1 MDRTN
6 TAAAAD
12 GRDEKDNL
20 AGLVGV
26 VTEAVAF
33 AEKWPETYRV
43 RAFDLA
49 VERLISAGP
58 PVANPTLSPASAP
71 VTPIVTG
78 GISAVAREIGVEP
91 RLLTRIVEIGEEGK
105 ISLLGRV
112 DGRKNSELQV
122 KYSAVY
128 CYLKE
133 RALGQLNT
141 PIDELRALCQDR
153 GCYDG
158 DNFTSYF
165 RNSDLFREL
174 GEKGARDR
182 TYRLSNKGLEEAMAL
197 LKAMAEQ

>member
-6 TAAAAD
+6 TATAAD
-12 GRDEKDNL
+12 GRDENDNL

-49 VERLISAGP
+49 LEKLISARP
-58 PVANPTLSPASAP
+58 PVANPTVAASAP

-78 GISAVAREIGVEP
+78 GISAVAREISVEP

-122 KYSAVY
+122 KYSTVY

-133 RALGQLNT
+133 KALGQLNT

-182 TYRLSNKGLEEAMAL
+182 TYRLSNKGLEEAKVL

>member
-6 TAAAAD
+6 TATAAD
-12 GRDEKDNL
+12 GRDEKDYL

-49 VERLISAGP
+49 LERLISVRP
-58 PVANPTLSPASAP
+58 PVGNPTLAATSAP

-133 RALGQLNT
+133 KALGQLNT

-165 RNSDLFREL
+165 RNSDVFREL
-174 GEKGARDR
+174 GERGARDR
-182 TYRLSNKGLEEAMAL
+182 TYRLSNKGLEEAKVL
-197 LKAMAEQ
+197 LKTMAEQ

>member
-1 MDRTN
+1 MERTN
-6 TAAAAD
+6 TATATD
-12 GRDEKDNL
+12 GRDENGNL
-20 AGLVGV
+20 AGLAGV

-33 AEKWPETYRV
+33 ADKWPETYRA

-49 VERLISAGP
+49 LEKLISATPSVG
-58 PVANPTLSPASAP
+58 NPAPAAVSAP

-91 RLLTRIVEIGEEGK
+91 RLLTRIVEISEEGR

-128 CYLKE
+128 CYLQEK
-133 RALGQLNT
+133 ALGQLNT
-141 PIDELRALCQDR
+141 PIVELRALCQDR

-182 TYRLSNKGLEEAMAL
+182 TYRLSNKGLEEAKAL